1 MIKKIL
7 RQSERGQ
14 AIIMIAFAM
23 VGLIAIVGLMTDGGI
38 LLIEYAKLKR
48 GIDSASIA
56 SALQFRRGF
65 TGADLATAAEE
76 FLVLNQ
82 SNADNIIVWICKDP
96 AVTTMDDPAV
106 ATADDTYHDPELCTV
121 PLRKLLRIEATR
133 TIGFGF
139 LRVIGINGTTIT
151 ASSVGE
157 AASLD
162 LVLVIDTSAS
172 MAYETT
178 GSPDISDPGD
188 DPALCNATQT
198 CEPLES
204 VKNVALEFM
213 NTMFFPYDRV
223 AIVTMTSQNANGFRD
238 PFTLLQLSDDEAE
251 VRTAIGNI
259 RVYQPPSCPSLYGT
273 CRNLCDAGMIAAAS
287 ADPSNPC
294 HNQSVGYYIGE
305 RCPAYETY
313 GDRSSCTS
321 SNVGG
326 SLLIAGSEFGR
337 EPIREDSFWVVIALV
352 GGPANA
358 STGSGDLSDGN
369 GNGYPDDPYAFGFC
383 PYYTWNAAIAGNPPC
398 RDRLESTRHDST
410 EVDITG
416 RSIYDADDY
425 ARDQADF
432 LADPVNGQGVTVF
445 TIGLGDLVIDAPN
458 SDPANSGE
466 LLLQYIAEEAGD
478 SLGVTANHGFY
489 AFSPD
494 ANGLS
499 DIFAA
504 IAANIFTRLSQ

>member
-1 MIKKIL
+1 MLKKL
-7 RQSERGQ
+7 LKKSEQGQ
-14 AIIMIAFAM
+14 AIILIAFAM
-23 VGLIAIVGLMTDGGI
+23 VGLIGIVGLMTDGGI

-48 GIDSASIA
+48 AIDSASIA

-65 TGADLATAAEE
+65 TGADLTTAAEE
-76 FLVLNQ
+76 FLILNQ
-82 SNADNIIVWICKDP
+82 SAADNIQVYTCNPDNEI
-96 AVTTMDDPAV
+96 
-106 ATADDTYHDPELCTV
+106 DTLHDPELCTV
-121 PLRKLLRIEATR
+121 PLRKLIRINATR

-178 GSPDISDPGD
+178 GGASNSDPGD

-204 VKNVALEFM
+204 VKAVALDFM
-213 NTMFFPYDRV
+213 DTMFFPYDRV
-223 AIVTMTSQNANGFRD
+223 AIVTMTSQNDDGFRD
-238 PFTLLQLSDDEAE
+238 PYTLLPLSSDEAA
-251 VRTAIGNI
+251 VRTAIGDI
-259 RVYQPPSCPSLYGT
+259 RVYQPPGCPSVYGT
-273 CRNLCDAGMIAAAS
+273 CRDLCTADEIAAAT
-287 ADPSNPC
+287 DNSNPC
-294 HNQSVGYYIGE
+294 YNKPVDYYVGE
-305 RCPAYETY
+305 DCPAFRIY

-326 SLLIAGSEFGR
+326 ALEMAGAEFGR

-358 STGSGDLSDGN
+358 STGTGN
-369 GNGYPDDPYAFGFC
+369 LDDVAPADGYPDDPAAFGFC
-383 PYYTWNAAIAGNPPC
+383 PYNTWNSSVNPPC
-398 RDRLESTRHDST
+398 RDTLESTRHT
-410 EVDITG
+410 AGEVDGTG
-416 RSIYDADDY
+416 NSIYDADDF
-425 ARDQADF
+425 ARDRADF
-432 LADPVNGQGVTVF
+432 LADPVDGMGVTVF
-445 TIGLGDLVIDAPN
+445 TIGMGTAGSGLLVNTPK
-458 SDPANSGE
+458 SDPINAGE

-478 SLGVTANHGFY
+478 SPPTVTANHGFY

-494 ANGLS
+494 TSGLAS
-499 DIFAA
+499 IFSR
-504 IAANIFTRLSQ
+504 IAENIFTRLSQ

>member
-1 MIKKIL
+1 MLKKL
-7 RQSERGQ
+7 LKKSERGQ
-14 AIIMIAFAM
+14 AIILIAFAM

-48 GIDSASIA
+48 AIDSASIA
-56 SALQFRRGF
+56 SALQFRKGF
-65 TGADLATAAEE
+65 TGADLATAAQE
-76 FLVLNQ
+76 FLILNQ
-82 SNADNIIVWICKDP
+82 SGADNITVSRCKRDP
-96 AVTTMDDPAV
+96 NTGQLNT
-106 ATADDTYHDPELCTV
+106 TADGTDHDEELCTL

-178 GSPDISDPGD
+178 GLPDIAEPGD
-188 DPALCNATQT
+188 DPALCNTNQD

-204 VKNVALEFM
+204 VKAVALDFM
-213 NTMFFPYDRV
+213 DTMFFPYDRV
-223 AIVTMTSQNANGFRD
+223 AIVTMTSQIPDGYRD
-238 PFTLLQLSDDEAE
+238 PFTLLPLSSDEAV
-251 VRTAIGNI
+251 VRTGIGNI
-259 RVYQPPSCPSLYGT
+259 RVYQPPACPSSYGT
-273 CRNLCDAGMIAAAS
+273 CRDLCTADEIAAAAS
-287 ADPSNPC
+287 DPDNPC
-294 HNQSVGYYIGE
+294 HDKPVDYFVGE
-305 RCPAYETY
+305 DCPAFRTY

-326 SLLIAGSEFGR
+326 ALEMAGAEFGR
-337 EPIREDSFWVVIALV
+337 DPVREDSFWVVIALI

-358 STGSGDLSDGN
+358 STGTGDLTDADS
-369 GNGYPDDPYAFGFC
+369 NGYPDDPYAFGFC
-383 PYYTWNAAIAGNPPC
+383 PYNTWNSSVNPPC
-398 RDRLESTRHDST
+398 RDSQESTYHPSGT
-410 EVDITG
+410 VDGTG
-416 RSIYDADDY
+416 NSIYDADDF
-425 ARDQADF
+425 ARDKADF
-432 LADPVNGQGVTVF
+432 LADPKDGMGVTVF
-445 TIGLGDLVIDAPN
+445 TIGMGQNGTGLLVNTAK
-458 SDPANSGE
+458 SDPINAGE

-494 ANGLS
+494 ASGL
-499 DIFAA
+499 DEIFGR
-504 IAANIFTRLSQ
+504 IAENIFTRLSQ